1 MAIEG
6 RYDYIVIGAGSAGS
20 VLANRLSADPTKN
33 VLLLEA
39 GGKDNYIW
47 IKIPVGYLYCI
58 NNPRTD
64 WMYRT
69 KEDPGLNGRSLIYP
83 RGKVLGGS
91 SAINGMLYLRGQ
103 AADYDMWAQMGL
115 QGWGWEDVLPYF
127 LKSEDHYKGG
137 PMHGQSGGLRVE
149 KQRLHWDIL
158 DHVAEACV
166 QAGIPRCDD
175 FNLGDNE
182 GVNYFEVNQRR
193 GWRWTL
199 ADGYLKPLKAR
210 RNLRVLTGA
219 EVDRVLL
226 DGARAA
232 GVRLRH
238 KGQALDVLAEGEV
251 ICAAGAI
258 NSPKLLQLSGIGDPN
273 HLAEIG
279 IETKVV
285 SPKVG
290 QNLQDHLQLRM
301 IYKVENADTLNTRA
315 RNLWGKAKIAM
326 EYAAFRSGPMSM
338 APSQLAAFTRSAPEK
353 ETPDLEYHIQPLS
366 LPAFG
371 ERLHDFPAITMS
383 VCNLRPESRGT
394 VFARSADPKDAPE
407 IAPNYLSKEADKL
420 TAARALRLTRK
431 IMDQDAL
438 RSHKPDEFLP
448 GTAFQSDTE
457 LTKAAGDIG
466 TTIFHPVGT
475 CAMGDVVD
483 ARCRMK
489 GVENLRV
496 VDASIMPRITSG
508 NTNAPTVMIAEKAAD
523 MIIEDAKSLSR
534 P

>member
-1 MAIEG
+1 MSIEG
-6 RYDYIVIGAGSAGS
+6 RYDYIIIGAGSAGS
-20 VLANRLSADPTKN
+20 VLANRLSENPKTR

-69 KEDPGLNGRSLIYP
+69 QKDPGLNGRALLYP
-83 RGKVLGGS
+83 RGKVLGGC

-103 AADYDMWAQMGL
+103 SADYDMWAQMGL
-115 QGWGWEDVLPYF
+115 QDWGWDDVLPYF
-127 LKSEDHYKGG
+127 LKSEDHYQGG
-137 PMHGQSGGLRVE
+137 AMHGQNGGLRVE

-158 DHVAEACV
+158 DRVAEACT
-166 QAGIPRCDD
+166 QAGIPRSKD

-199 ADGYLKPLKAR
+199 ADGYLKPIKR
-210 RNLRVLTGA
+210 RANLRILTGA
-219 EVDRVLL
+219 EVESLILEGNRIT
-226 DGARAA
+226 
-232 GVRLRH
+232 GVTLHHQDKRKH
-238 KGQALDVLAEGEV
+238 VHATGEV
-251 ICAAGAI
+251 ISAAGAI
-258 NSPKLLQLSGIGDPN
+258 NSPKLLQLSGIGDPK
-273 HLAEIG
+273 HLKSIG
-279 IETKVV
+279 VETKINAHG
-285 SPKVG
+285 VG

-301 IYKVENADTLNTRA
+301 IYKVQNADTLNGRVKS
-315 RNLWGKAKIAM
+315 LWGKGKIAM

-338 APSQLAAFTRSAPEK
+338 APSQLAAFTRSTPDKA
-353 ETPDLEYHIQPLS
+353 TPDLEYHIQPLS

-371 ERLHDFPAITMS
+371 EPLHDFPAITMS

-394 VFARSADPKDAPE
+394 VLAQNNDPKTAPE
-407 IAPNYLSKEADKL
+407 IAPNYLSAEADKM
-420 TAARALRLTRK
+420 TAANALRLTRK
-431 IMDQDAL
+431 IMRQDAL
-438 RSHKPDEFLP
+438 KPHKPKEFLP
-448 GTAFQSDTE
+448 GENFQTDQE
-457 LTKAAGDIG
+457 LAKAAGDIG

-483 ARCRMK
+483 ARCR
-489 GVENLRV
+489 VQNTENLRV

-523 MIIEDAKSLSR
+523 MILEDAKTR
-534 P
+534 